1 MASSKSNAVTSKGN
15 TMSFEFNPNKVTA
28 VQKINEVR
36 QECTTYES
44 AMSYVRDRLKEMEK
58 TGKWTWIQN
67 IEDINGNES
76 HM

>member
-36 QECTTYES
+36 QECTT
-44 AMSYVRDRLKEMEK
+44 
-58 TGKWTWIQN
+58 
-67 IEDINGNES
+67 
-76 HM
+76 